1 MIKNMIASKKIDQR
15 AIVTF
20 IFLLIILIF
29 SISLQGFA
37 TVGNVLN
44 LVRSIAVLGILG
56 LGMAVVVIGRGV
68 DLSMVALL
76 AVPTALILSLTGS
89 GTSLAMALLLGFLLA
104 IAFGVINGVI
114 VAYGEVPSL
123 FVTLATGIGLAGIGQ
138 SGILSFDQVPWTSS
152 MDALAWL
159 GGTKIAGIPSSILTF
174 AVLAVLVYLFL
185 QHTKIGLF
193 TYNIGDN
200 PQAARITGIPVRPI
214 LVLHYVI
221 AAVLSVIAGLVM
233 ASSSHIMNTQ
243 IFNGTFV
250 FDVVLVVVLGGVGL
264 SGGRGGVSNVI
275 IGTLLIGVV
284 SNGMTIMGFS
294 SSQQAIVKG
303 VVLLIAIYID
313 SIVNPRNEDTA
324 QQGNI

>member
-1 MIKNMIASKKIDQR
+1 MIKSLMAGRRLDQR
-15 AIVTF
+15 AIVTLIF
-20 IFLLIILIF
+20 VLIMVTFAIFLR
-29 SISLQGFA
+29 GFA

-44 LVRSIAVLGILG
+44 LVRSISVLGILG

-68 DLSMVALL
+68 DLSMIALL
-76 AVPTALILSLTGS
+76 AVPTALILSLSGS
-89 GTSLAMALLLGFLLA
+89 GTDLTVALLMGFLLA
-104 IAFGVINGVI
+104 IVFGVINGVI

-138 SGILSFDQVPWTSS
+138 SGILSFDQVPWPSS
-152 MDALAWL
+152 MNALAWL
-159 GGTKIAGIPSSILTF
+159 GGTKVAGVPSSIITF
-174 AVLAVLVYLFL
+174 AVLTILVYLFL
-185 QHTKIGLF
+185 QHTKVGLF

-200 PQAARITGIPVRPI
+200 PMAARITGIPVRPI

-243 IFNGTFV
+243 IFNGTLV

-294 SSQQAIVKG
+294 SSEQAIVKG
-303 VVLLIAIYID
+303 IVLLIAIYMD
-313 SIVNPRNEDTA
+313 SIINPRNEDTA

>member
-1 MIKNMIASKKIDQR
+1 MIKSLMAGRRLDQR
-15 AIVTF
+15 AIVTLIF
-20 IFLLIILIF
+20 ALIMVTFAIFLR
-29 SISLQGFA
+29 GFA

-44 LVRSIAVLGILG
+44 LVRSISVLGILG

-68 DLSMVALL
+68 DLSMIALL
-76 AVPTALILSLTGS
+76 AVPTALILSLSGS
-89 GTSLAMALLLGFLLA
+89 GTDLTVALLMGFLLA
-104 IAFGVINGVI
+104 IVFGVINGVI

-138 SGILSFDQVPWTSS
+138 SGILSFDQVPWPSS
-152 MDALAWL
+152 MNALAWL
-159 GGTKIAGIPSSILTF
+159 GGTKVAGVPSSIITF
-174 AVLAVLVYLFL
+174 AVLTILVYLFL
-185 QHTKIGLF
+185 QHTKVGLF

-200 PQAARITGIPVRPI
+200 PMAARITGIPVRPI

-243 IFNGTFV
+243 IFNGTLV

-264 SGGRGGVSNVI
+264 SGGRGGGFNLI
-275 IGTLLIGVV
+275 IGPPLIGGVG
-284 SNGMTIMGFS
+284 NGMTIIGFS
-294 SSQQAIVKG
+294 CREQALVKG
-303 VVLLIAIYID
+303 IVLLIAIYMD
-313 SIVNPRNEDTA
+313 SIINPRNEDTA